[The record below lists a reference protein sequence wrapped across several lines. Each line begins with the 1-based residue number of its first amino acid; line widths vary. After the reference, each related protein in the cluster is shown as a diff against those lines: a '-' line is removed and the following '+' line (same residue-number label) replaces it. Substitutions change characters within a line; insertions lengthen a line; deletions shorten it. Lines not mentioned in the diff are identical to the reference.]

1 MVTAAAAFGIGAIPK
16 TMALVRDIRV
26 NYHHD
31 DLDVAGVVLNEGTT
45 QERKTQRALTQ
56 QLRAAQQSG
65 ALDFDAPLW
74 PGRIPDYVVIP
85 DSHAAAE
92 PVSAF
97 LALSESRAKA
107 TKVCQVAEALAIQL
121 LDVICHPQA
130 PAIKRAWREAWPVEV
145 RLPVVGEVT
154 G

>member
-1 MVTAAAAFGIGAIPK
+1 VTAAAAFGIGAIPK
-16 TMALVRDIRV
+16 TMALVNDIRV

-65 ALDFDAPLW
+65 DLVAPLW

-85 DSHAAAE
+85 DSHAASE

-97 LALSESRAKA
+97 LALSESRPKA
-107 TKVCQVAEALAIQL
+107 TKVCQVSEAIAIQL
-121 LDVICHPQA
+121 LDVIRHPQA
-130 PAIKRAWREAWPVEV
+130 PAIKRAWREAWPVDI

-154 G
+154 A